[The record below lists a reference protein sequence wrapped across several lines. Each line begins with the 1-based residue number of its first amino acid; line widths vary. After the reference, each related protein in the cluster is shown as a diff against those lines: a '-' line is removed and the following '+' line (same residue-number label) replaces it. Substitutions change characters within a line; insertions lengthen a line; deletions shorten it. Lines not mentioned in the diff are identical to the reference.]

1 MPREPREP
9 RESDA
14 DADAEMEVDNLAA
27 GGFSGWNGREQSSG
41 PGGRWRVH
49 SLLPQQQCRGPL
61 RFRREGEC
69 PGTVEHPSMMLR

>member
-61 RFRREGEC
+61 RLDRDQ
-69 PGTVEHPSMMLR
+69 S